1 MFISETKIDSSYPN
15 DQFLIPGYSLY
26 RHDRKKGSRG
36 IMALVSSSLTKK
48 RLKPTKNY
56 KIVLEIK
63 MDASNMII
71 TGIYR
76 PPRNL
81 SADYQL
87 LLENEL
93 SKVCNWAS
101 LQSTF
106 VVIIG
111 DLNLDRLRPVEGKLL
126 LDLEIEQGFLI
137 SKPTR
142 VERRGTRL

>member
-1 MFISETKIDSSYPN
+1 
-15 DQFLIPGYSLY
+15 
-26 RHDRKKGSRG
+26 
-36 IMALVSSSLTKK
+36 MALVSSSLTKK

-111 DLNLDRLRPVEGKLL
+111 DLNLDRLRPVEGKLKT
-126 LDLEIEQGFLI
+126 G
-137 SKPTR
+137 
-142 VERRGTRL
+142 

>member
-1 MFISETKIDSSYPN
+1 
-15 DQFLIPGYSLY
+15 
-26 RHDRKKGSRG
+26 
-36 IMALVSSSLTKK
+36 MASVSSSLTKK

-56 KIVLEIK
+56 KIALEIK

-71 TGIYR
+71 PGIYR

-93 SKVCNWAS
+93 SKVCNQAS

-111 DLNLDRLRPVEGKLL
+111 DLNLDRLRPDKRESKLL
-126 LDLEIEQGFLI
+126 LDLEIEQGFTCLI

-142 VERRGTRL
+142 VERQGTRV